1 MNCSICAISY
11 PFFLRLISFGIL
23 IAICSK
29 VFCVLTC
36 PDFSVCIQSLVILIL
51 LCICLWIRK
60 GLKQHVFNFKDYSSV
75 KMFIA
80 ASLVVPYVH
89 MIGFHPGI
97 FHRIF
102 CRLSEPKQ
110 LDWLPLSA
118 SAGPPADTMRSVS
131 KAVRA
136 G

>member
-1 MNCSICAISY
+1 
-11 PFFLRLISFGIL
+11 
-23 IAICSK
+23 
-29 VFCVLTC
+29 VLTC

-80 ASLVVPYVH
+80 ASLVVPDVH
-89 MIGFHPGI
+89 MIGLHPGI

-102 CRLSEPKQ
+102 CRVSEPKQ
-110 LDWLPLSA
+110 LDWLLLSA
-118 SAGPPADTMRSVS
+118 STGPPADDALSQQSGTGGLKNHEPHLPPWESQD
-131 KAVRA
+131 